1 MSKEFFSVLGDEL
14 CSIKNSPFY
23 KLGQKQPNIEDPN
36 IIRSHL
42 AYDPDR
48 FFNTERYER
57 KL

>member
-1 MSKEFFSVLGDEL
+1 MLGDEL